1 MICLKNMILQTINN
15 LAKFNIW
22 MKWNYQIIFIIEIN
36 RIEFL
41 YFKMIK
47 LKIQINQDLKL
58 YLEIVVI

>member
-1 MICLKNMILQTINN
+1 MIYLKNMILQTINN
-15 LAKFNIW
+15 LVKFIIW
-22 MKWNYQIIFIIEIN
+22 MKWNYRTIFIIEIN

-47 LKIQINQDLKL
+47 LKIEVNQDLKL